1 MSHLDGLTPEQ
12 IQLLIARIPELPVQ
26 EKVKLLEDLEQFD
39 LKNARRRARE
49 HFLTFCHRV
58 YPGFKEGPHHRH
70 LAPLLEDMAR
80 PDGYTW
86 GSEEEPPWAKRMT
99 VSMPPRFGK
108 SETIAFLYV
117 AWYLGHNP
125 KHQIMMVTH
134 TEDLSSAFGRKVR
147 DLIDTEEY
155 QAIFEGSVQVS
166 KDKSAS
172 GNWTTVQGGVYL
184 ALGVGGS
191 AAGKGA
197 HLLVCDDLVSE
208 QAVLY
213 GNPEQAFEHAWN
225 YIQVGPLQ
233 RLMPGG
239 RIIMIGCMTAETRVL
254 MADGAEKELQHV
266 KVGDEIA
273 TYDNGSITT
282 SRVTNW
288 IKHRDDTVYKIKTMS
303 GKIVRANKRHP
314 FLVDRNG
321 ERTWVRVRDLKV
333 GDCLVEAVQPQD
345 ASGRTKP
352 KDCALSAT
360 SENSLQMAVQVHSA
374 AMVTGGSG
382 GASSVLP
389 TGAATPHM
397 QKGCAEP
404 ATTPLSGVLA
414 STASRTRR
422 SARAISSTVMGW
434 LWEITTRCWPR
445 KTGAVLSADNYR
457 PEKTHAQDRRPS
469 STSTTATAL
478 TGSAGCSATTAT
490 SQSGTPSPRLCCAPL
505 PNTYDVTTAPIVEI
519 VEDGFEP
526 VFDMEVE
533 RTENF
538 IANGVVS
545 HNTRWGKRDPIAR
558 AIQWSKDKAN
568 EGAMAWHEVRF
579 PAIMEVERG
588 GEMVTVSLWP
598 EQWPV
603 KELLAKKANMRPHF
617 WAAQYMQEPTNEE
630 AALLKRENWRL
641 WTGARPPEC
650 HYIIQTWDTAH
661 ETKTRNDYSA
671 CTTWGVFWYEPRNR
685 NEIILLDYWKD
696 RVEYPELKKKA
707 KELHDKWEPDDFI
720 IEKKAAGAPL
730 IQELRRTGLFVMET
744 NPSRGKSGLSNDKYA
759 RTNAVA
765 DIFEDGLVWVP
776 DTKGGRELVEV
787 CADFPN
793 GEYDDPVDCT
803 VMAMERFRKGGFV
816 TLSSD
821 EPEDDNPVA
830 PPRAAYY

>member
-86 GSEEEPPWAKRMT
+86 ESEEEPPWAKRMT

-239 RIIMIGCMTAETRVL
+239 RIIMIG
-254 MADGAEKELQHV
+254 
-266 KVGDEIA
+266 
-273 TYDNGSITT
+273 
-282 SRVTNW
+282 
-288 IKHRDDTVYKIKTMS
+288 
-303 GKIVRANKRHP
+303 
-314 FLVDRNG
+314 
-321 ERTWVRVRDLKV
+321 
-333 GDCLVEAVQPQD
+333 
-345 ASGRTKP
+345 
-352 KDCALSAT
+352 
-360 SENSLQMAVQVHSA
+360 
-374 AMVTGGSG
+374 
-382 GASSVLP
+382 
-389 TGAATPHM
+389 
-397 QKGCAEP
+397 
-404 ATTPLSGVLA
+404 
-414 STASRTRR
+414 
-422 SARAISSTVMGW
+422 
-434 LWEITTRCWPR
+434 
-445 KTGAVLSADNYR
+445 
-457 PEKTHAQDRRPS
+457 
-469 STSTTATAL
+469 
-478 TGSAGCSATTAT
+478 
-490 SQSGTPSPRLCCAPL
+490 
-505 PNTYDVTTAPIVEI
+505 
-519 VEDGFEP
+519 
-526 VFDMEVE
+526 
-533 RTENF
+533 
-538 IANGVVS
+538 
-545 HNTRWGKRDPIAR
+545 TRWGKRDPIAR

-630 AALLKRENWRL
+630 AALLKREHWRL

-707 KELHDKWEPDDFI
+707 KEFHDKWEPDDFI